1 MGFID
6 GNNDDGYCMDCGTF
20 VKTPHGGKCGSC
32 HKKFWD
38 HARIVVLASKA
49 RTDANYAKQQ
59 AEIRAVEES
68 LANNGN

>member
-6 GNNDDGYCMDCGTF
+6 GNNDDGYCMDCGTSI
-20 VKTPHGGKCGSC
+20 KKPHGGRCGNC

-38 HARIVVLASKA
+38 HACIAASASKA
-49 RTDANYAKQQ
+49 RMDANYAKQQ